1 MAGQSL
7 ELRHYYRAI
16 AKRAW
21 LVLVL
26 AALLAGGMYW
36 RTVTLP
42 MRYEAT
48 ATLLVTAPIVQPP
61 VSAASGTQA
70 QSASG
75 GGRSGTG
82 SIQDIINLLSM
93 RPVAERV
100 TGTLGLRA
108 GQFQQGVRAEEVRG
122 TNLIKVRASSTDP
135 QISARLANTTT
146 EQFIAYYRDVNRR
159 DMREVRSFIE
169 RELANTRAQLDASD
183 RSIQAFKERSG
194 VLDLDGFV
202 SQASQGL
209 AGVRDD
215 RQVAAVQLKEIEA
228 RLAASIARFN
238 RESLT
243 RITQRATESNPVFQQ
258 LESRLTALQLQY
270 TELSQRYTRLHP
282 RMQALEGEMRAVQ
295 DQMKAEARYRLGNEV
310 TAINPVHDQMLTQIA
325 GLQVD
330 RAATA
335 ARLSALAT
343 VQGQRQAVL
352 LPLAAQQRG
361 LTALLRESQILTQSY
376 SLLADRY
383 QTARLRE
390 SEAGFMPA
398 GVQVVE
404 PATVPAAPVSA
415 AVPVRV
421 GLGGLVGLLLGLM
434 AAVLL
439 ESTDDRIRSPQDA
452 ERTLGVP
459 VLAEVP
465 DMSPPPR
472 VAPAG
477 AALLIGLVLT
487 LLVGTSVVVART
499 GGEGAATGTN
509 AAMTALVQLG
519 RGIDGLTAWLGHAVR

>member
-21 LVLVL
+21 LVLLL

-42 MRYEAT
+42 VRYEAT
-48 ATLLVTAPIVQPP
+48 TTLLVTAPVVQPL
-61 VSAASGTQA
+61 VSAVTGESSSPGGT
-70 QSASG
+70 
-75 GGRSGTG
+75 GRSGGVDTDDF
-82 SIQDIINLLSM
+82 IQLLST

-100 TGTLGLRA
+100 TGLLGLPTSEFWR
-108 GQFQQGVRAEEVRG
+108 GVRAEEVRG
-122 TNLIKVRASSTDP
+122 TNLVKIRASSADP
-135 QISARLANTTT
+135 QMSARLANTTT
-146 EQFIAYYRDVNRR
+146 EQFIAHYRDLNRR
-159 DMREVRSFIE
+159 DMREVRAFIE

-183 RSIQAFKERSG
+183 RNIQAFKERSG

-209 AGVRDD
+209 ANVRDQQ
-215 RQVAAVQLKEIEA
+215 QVATMQLKEIEA
-228 RLAASIARFN
+228 RLAASTARLD

-243 RITQRATESNPVFQQ
+243 RVTQRATENSPVFQQ
-258 LESRLTALQLQY
+258 LESRLTALQVQY
-270 TELSQRYTRLHP
+270 TELSQRYTPLHP
-282 RMQALEGEMRAVQ
+282 RMQALEGEMRALQ
-295 DQMKAEARYRLGNEV
+295 DQLKKEARYRLGQEV
-310 TAINPVHDQMLTQIA
+310 TAMNPIHDQMLTQIA
-325 GLQVD
+325 TLQVE
-330 RAATA
+330 RAATS
-335 ARLSALAT
+335 ARLSALA
-343 VQGQRQAVL
+343 GAERGRQAVL
-352 LPLAAQQRG
+352 LRLAVQQRE
-361 LTALLRESQILTQSY
+361 LTAFLRDNQILADSY
-376 SLLADRY
+376 SLLAERY

-390 SEAGFMPA
+390 SEAGFMLA
-398 GVQVVE
+398 GVHVVE

-415 AVPVRV
+415 AAPVRA

-439 ESTDDRIRSPQDA
+439 ETTDDRIRSPQDA
-452 ERTLGVP
+452 ERVLGVP

-509 AAMTALVQLG
+509 AAMSALVQLG
-519 RGIDGLTAWLGHAVR
+519 RGIDGLTTWLGHVVR

>member
-1 MAGQSL
+1 MTGQSL
-7 ELRHYYRAI
+7 ELRHYYRAV

-21 LVLVL
+21 LVLL
-26 AALLAGGMYW
+26 LIALIAGGMYW
-36 RTVTLP
+36 RTVTMP
-42 MRYEAT
+42 VRYEAT
-48 ATLLVTAPIVQPP
+48 ATLLVTAPVVQPP

-70 QSASG
+70 QSDSG
-75 GGRSGTG
+75 GGRSGP
-82 SIQDIINLLSM
+82 IVIRNIINLLST
-93 RPVAERV
+93 RPIAERV
-100 TGTLGLRA
+100 TGALGLRA

-135 QISARLANTTT
+135 QMSSRLANTTT

-159 DMREVRSFIE
+159 DMREVRLFIE
-169 RELANTRAQLDASD
+169 GELANTRAQLDASD
-183 RSIQAFKERSG
+183 RNIQAFKERSG
-194 VLDLDGFV
+194 ILDLDGFV
-202 SQASQGL
+202 NQASQGL
-209 AGVRDD
+209 AGVRDE
-215 RQVAAVQLKEIEA
+215 RQAAAVQLKEIEA

-243 RITQRATESNPVFQQ
+243 RITQRATENSPVFQQ

-282 RMQALEGEMRAVQ
+282 RMQALEGEMQAVR
-295 DQMKAEARYRLGNEV
+295 DQLKAEARYRLGNEV

-335 ARLSALAT
+335 ARLSTLAT
-343 VQGQRQAVL
+343 VERGRQAVL

-361 LTALLRESQILTQSY
+361 LTALLRENQILTQSY

-404 PATVPAAPVSA
+404 PAVVPAAPVSA

-439 ESTDDRIRSPQDA
+439 ETTDDRIRSPQDA
-452 ERTLGVP
+452 EHALGVP

-465 DMSPPPR
+465 DMSPPR

-477 AALLIGLVLT
+477 AALVIGLVLT
-487 LLVGTSVVVART
+487 LLVGTSMVVART
-499 GGEGAATGTN
+499 NGEGAATQTN
-509 AAMTALVQLG
+509 AAVSALLQLG
-519 RGIDGLTAWLGHAVR
+519 RGIDGLTAWIEKTVR